1 MDKHT
6 MLMAVP
12 WIISLII
19 ALILIV
25 AKPKEFMTTDKSGKN
40 QLQYVKV
47 IIVALMFGLIIFIGE
62 YLYTGDKT
70 LLY

>member
-25 AKPKEFMTTDKSGKN
+25 AKPKEFMTTDKSGKKH
-40 QLQYVKV
+40 LQYVG
-47 IIVALMFGLIIFIGE
+47 IITVSLMFGMVIFVGE

>member
-6 MLMAVP
+6 MLMETP

-25 AKPKEFMTTDKSGKN
+25 AKPKIFMTTDKSGKN
-40 QLQYVKV
+40 QLQYVK
-47 IIVALMFGLIIFIGE
+47 IIIAAFTVGGLIFAGE
-62 YLYTGDKT
+62 YLYTRDKT
-70 LLY
+70 VLG

>member
-6 MLMAVP
+6 MLMTAP
-12 WIISLII
+12 WVISLII

-25 AKPKEFMTTDKSGKN
+25 AKPKVFMTTDKSGKN
-40 QLQYVKV
+40 HLHYVG
-47 IIVALMFGLIIFIGE
+47 IIMFASLFGLILFIGE

-70 LLY
+70 VL